1 MINFENRFDEY
12 AYRVAYRML
21 DDSVTELEEGKWVT
35 VNEHGKVVISDGTKK
50 SFLCISSQRPGRD
63 QISGKSVRKV
73 TYLLGVLE
81 VTVTNFDPAE
91 TYEAMTPLCVNADG
105 DLTPYV
111 EGESGQPWLIAAYS
125 LGAPVNGELRICTA
139 Q

>member
-1 MINFENRFDEY
+1 MIKFENRFDEY
-12 AYRVAYRML
+12 AYRVAYREL
-21 DDSVTELEEGKWVT
+21 DNSVTELEEGKWIT
-35 VNEHGKVVISDGTKK
+35 INDQGKVVISDGTQK
-50 SFLCISSQRPGRD
+50 SFLCKTSLRAGRD
-63 QISGKSVRKV
+63 QISGKSVRKAS
-73 TYLLGVLE
+73 YYLGVFE

-91 TYEAMTPLCVNADG
+91 TYGAMTPLCVNADG

>member
-21 DDSVTELEEGKWVT
+21 DDSVTELEEGKWIT
-35 VNEHGKVVISDGTKK
+35 VNDEGKIVISDGTKK
-50 SFLCISSQRPGRD
+50 SFLCLTSKRAGRD
-63 QISGKSVRKV
+63 QLSGKSVRKV
-73 TYLLGVLE
+73 SYLLGVTE
-81 VTVTNFDPAE
+81 VTVTNFDPAG
-91 TYEAMTPLCVNADG
+91 TYGAMTPLCVNASG
-105 DLTPYV
+105 DLTPYDPMAAT
-111 EGESGQPWLIAAYS
+111 PWLIAAYS